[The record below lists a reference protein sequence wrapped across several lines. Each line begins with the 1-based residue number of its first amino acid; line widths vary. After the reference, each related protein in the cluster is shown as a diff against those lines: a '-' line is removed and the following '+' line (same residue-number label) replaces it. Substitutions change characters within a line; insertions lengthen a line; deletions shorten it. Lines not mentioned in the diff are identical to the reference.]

1 MSTPLSS
8 SEESQPDSP
17 VPRPDPTMDSGDG
30 FKAAAQSIRAASGIH
45 ERIASLSRSRV
56 RRVTEYIQE
65 NLDRALT
72 VSELA
77 AVVCM
82 SPYHF
87 ARLFKRS
94 TGLPPHQ
101 FVARQRIAS
110 AVALLETQ
118 QHSMAQ
124 VSQRVGFRTVSHFTR
139 VFRRVTGMTPG
150 AFRMAIVRESRPGPE
165 GGADGLA

>member
-1 MSTPLSS
+1 M
-8 SEESQPDSP
+8 
-17 VPRPDPTMDSGDG
+17 PRPDRTMDSGDG
-30 FKAAAQSIRAASGIH
+30 FKAAAQNISAASGIH
-45 ERIASLSRSRV
+45 EQIAGLSRCRI
-56 RRVTEYIQE
+56 RRVTEYIHQ

-77 AVVCM
+77 AVVYI

-87 ARLFKRS
+87 ARLFKSS

-110 AVALLETQ
+110 AVALLEAQ
-118 QHSMAQ
+118 EHSIAQ
-124 VSQRVGFRTVSHFTR
+124 ISQRVGFRTVSHFTT
-139 VFRRVTGMTPG
+139 VFRRVTGVTPG
-150 AFRMAIVRESRPGPE
+150 AFRKAIVRESWPAPE